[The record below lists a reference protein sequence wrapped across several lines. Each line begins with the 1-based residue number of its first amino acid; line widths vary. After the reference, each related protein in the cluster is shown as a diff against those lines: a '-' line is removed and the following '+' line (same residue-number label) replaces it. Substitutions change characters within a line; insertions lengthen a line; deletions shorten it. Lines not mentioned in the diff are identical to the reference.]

1 MLLKGRMTATV
12 RLYAACTPGGKGWC
26 SALGTFAMTATPP
39 AADALALQR
48 LYHWE
53 RTSSAKRVFVQPYG
67 PGDVRHWTWGE
78 AMAETRRMAAHL
90 AARGLPPG
98 SRIALISKNC
108 AHWLMADWAIWMA
121 GHVSVPL
128 YPTLTGTTVRE
139 LLAHSGAALLFVG
152 KLDDWASIEPGIPDG
167 LPCIAFPLAP
177 DGAKARFTGWD
188 AACAAQDPLA
198 GTPTRGA
205 DELATIIYTSGTTG
219 MAKGVMHSF
228 GNFAAATAAALQRIQ
243 LGPED
248 RLLSYLPLSHI
259 VERTYLEHTLLARGF
274 DVFFAESL
282 DTFIADLQRA
292 RPTLFASVPRLYL
305 KFQQG
310 VFAKVPEAKLERLI
324 KLPLVGWL
332 VKRKVLKGLG
342 LDACRHAGGG
352 AAPMPPAMLEWYK
365 RLGLE
370 ILEAYG
376 MTENCGVSHT
386 NLKGRQRIGTVGPP
400 YPGAEVRLDPDT
412 QEVQVR
418 CAWNMQGYYR
428 DAEATAAAFT
438 ADGFLKTGDK
448 GAIDAEGN
456 LKITGRVKDNFKTSK
471 GKYVAPAPIEERLSA
486 LPLLEACCVAGAD
499 RAQPVGLVMLGAPAL
514 AKAATAAGRAEI
526 EAALAAHLDRVN
538 ATLDSYLHLDALV
551 VVGEEWTVDNGL
563 ITPTL
568 KVKRARIDEVYGP
581 HFERWLEAGKKVVW
595 AERVVGVQP
604 LPG

>member
-1 MLLKGRMTATV
+1 MTPT
-12 RLYAACTPGGKGWC
+12 AAPH
-26 SALGTFAMTATPP
+26 
-39 AADALALQR
+39 ADTLALQR

-53 RTSSAKRVFVQPYG
+53 RHSPGKRVFVQPYG

-78 AMAETRRMAAHL
+78 ALIETRRMAAHL
-90 AARGLPPG
+90 QSLGLPPG

-139 LLAHSGAALLFVG
+139 LLAHSGASLLFVG
-152 KLDDWASIEPGIPDG
+152 KLDDWASIEPGIPDE

-177 DGAKARFTGWD
+177 SGAKRRFTGWD
-188 AACAAQDPLA
+188 AACAAQGPLA
-198 GTPTRGA
+198 GTPTRAA

-219 MAKGVMHSF
+219 MAKGVMHAF
-228 GNFAAATAAALQRIQ
+228 GNFAAATAAVLARVPFHP
-243 LGPED
+243 GD

-259 VERTYLEHTLLARGF
+259 VERTFLEHTLLATGYE
-274 DVFFAESL
+274 VYFAESL

-292 RPTLFASVPRLYL
+292 RPTRFASVPRLYL

-310 VFAKVPEAKLERLI
+310 VLAKVPAAKLDRLL
-324 KLPLVGWL
+324 KLPVIGWL

-342 LDACRHAGGG
+342 LDQCIYAGGG

-376 MTENCGVSHT
+376 MTENCGVTHT
-386 NLKGRQRIGTVGPP
+386 NVKGHQQIGTVGPP
-400 YPGAEVRLDPDT
+400 YPGAEVRLDPST

-428 DAEATAAAFT
+428 DEAATKAAFT
-438 ADGFLKTGDK
+438 DDGFLKTGDK
-448 GAIDAEGN
+448 GAIAADGA
-456 LKITGRVKDNFKTSK
+456 LKITGRVKDAFKTSK
-471 GKYVAPAPIEERLSA
+471 AKYVEPGPIEEKLSA
-486 LPLLEACCVAGAD
+486 LPLFEACCVAGASLP
-499 RAQPVGLVMLGAPAL
+499 QPVGLVMLGEAAR
-514 AKAATAAGRAEI
+514 AKAATAAGKAEI
-526 EAALAAHLDRVN
+526 EAMLAKHLDAVN
-538 ATLDSYLHLDALV
+538 ATLDSYLHLDALI

-563 ITPTL
+563 ITPTM
-568 KVKRARIDEVYGP
+568 KVKRAGIDAAYGP
-581 HFERWLEAGKKVVW
+581 HFERWLASGATVVW
-595 AERVVGVQP
+595 AERVVAEAPKAAQAA
-604 LPG
+604 

>member
-1 MLLKGRMTATV
+1 MTAI
-12 RLYAACTPGGKGWC
+12 AAPN
-26 SALGTFAMTATPP
+26 
-39 AADALALQR
+39 ADALALQR

-53 RTSSAKRVFVQPYG
+53 RTTPSKRVFVQPLG
-67 PGDVRHWTWGE
+67 GGRLREWTWAE
-78 AMAETRRMAAHL
+78 ALIETRRMAAHL
-90 AARGLPPG
+90 RGLDLPPG

-128 YPTLTGTTVRE
+128 YPTLTGTSVRE

-152 KLDDWASIEPGIPDG
+152 KLDDWGSIEPGIPVE

-177 DGAKARFTGWD
+177 EGAKARFRDWD
-188 AACAAQDPLA
+188 DVIGKSAPLQ
-198 GTPTRGA
+198 GMPTRAA

-228 GNFAAATAAALQRIQ
+228 GNFAAATAAVLARV
-243 LGPED
+243 PFNPDD

-259 VERTYLEHTLLARGF
+259 VERTFLEHTLLARGF
-274 DVFFAESL
+274 ETYFAESL
-282 DTFIADLQRA
+282 DTFVADLQRA
-292 RPTLFASVPRLYL
+292 RPTRFASVPRLYL

-310 VFAKVPEAKLERLI
+310 VFAKVPEAKLERLL
-324 KLPLVGWL
+324 KLPLIGWL

-342 LDACRHAGGG
+342 LDQCVYAGGG
-352 AAPMPPAMLEWYK
+352 AAAMPPTMLEWYK

-386 NLKGRQRIGTVGPP
+386 NVQGAQQIGTVGPA
-400 YPGAEVRLDPDT
+400 YPGAEVRLDPET

-428 DAEATAAAFT
+428 NESATKAAFT
-438 ADGFLKTGDK
+438 GDGFLKTGDK
-448 GAIDAEGN
+448 GAIAADGT
-456 LKITGRVKDNFKTSK
+456 LKIIGRVKDAFKTSK
-471 GKYVAPAPIEERLSA
+471 AKYVEPGPIEEKLSA
-486 LPLLEACCVAGAD
+486 LPLFEACCVAGVD

-514 AKAATAAGRAEI
+514 AKAVTAAGKAEI
-526 EAALAAHLDRVN
+526 EAALAKHLAAVN
-538 ATLDSYLHLDALV
+538 ATLDSYLHLDALI

-563 ITPTL
+563 ITPTM

-581 HFERWLEAGKKVVW
+581 HFERWLAGGAKVVW
-595 AERVVGVQP
+595 AERVVTEHP
-604 LPG
+604 KSAAAA

>member
-1 MLLKGRMTATV
+1 MTA
-12 RLYAACTPGGKGWC
+12 AA
-26 SALGTFAMTATPP
+26 P
-39 AADALALQR
+39 APRREAIDDHALALPR

-53 RTSSAKRVFVQPYG
+53 RTSPTKRVFVQPLG
-67 PGDVRHWTWGE
+67 GGAVREWTWGE
-78 AMAETRRMAAHL
+78 ALIDTRRMAAHL
-90 AARGLPPG
+90 RSLDLPPG

-108 AHWLMADWAIWMA
+108 AHWLMCDWAIWMA

-128 YPTLTGTTVRE
+128 YPTLTGTSVRE

-152 KLDDWASIEPGIPDG
+152 KLDDWASIEPGIPDT

-177 DGAKARFTGWD
+177 DGAKARFRGWD
-188 AACAAQDPLA
+188 DVIAKSAPLQ
-198 GTPTRGA
+198 GMPTRDA

-228 GNFAAATAAALQRIQ
+228 GNFAAATAAVLARV
-243 LGPED
+243 PFSAND

-259 VERTYLEHTLLARGF
+259 VERTFLEHTLLARGF
-274 DVFFAESL
+274 EAFFAESL
-282 DTFIADLQRA
+282 ETFVADLQRA
-292 RPTLFASVPRLYL
+292 RPTRFASVPRLYL

-310 VFAKVPEAKLERLI
+310 VFAKVPEAKLERLL
-324 KLPLVGWL
+324 KVPVVGWL

-342 LDACRHAGGG
+342 LDQCVYAGGG

-386 NLKGRQRIGTVGPP
+386 NVQGRQQIGTVGPA
-400 YPGAEVRLDPDT
+400 YPGAEVRLDPAT

-428 DAEATAAAFT
+428 DEAATKATFT
-438 ADGFLKTGDK
+438 DDGFLKTGDK
-448 GAIDAEGN
+448 GAMAADGT
-456 LKITGRVKDNFKTSK
+456 LKITGRVKDAFKTSK
-471 GKYVAPAPIEERLSA
+471 AKYVEPGPIEEKLSA
-486 LPLLEACCVAGAD
+486 LPLFEACCVAGVNLP
-499 RAQPVGLVMLGAPAL
+499 QPVGLGMLGAPAL
-514 AKAATAAGRAEI
+514 AKAASAAGKAEI
-526 EAALAAHLDRVN
+526 EAALAKHLAAVN
-538 ATLDSYLHLDALV
+538 ATLDSYLHLDALI

-581 HFERWLEAGKKVVW
+581 HFERWLAGGAKVVW
-595 AERVVGVQP
+595 AERVVAEMPKAAQAA
-604 LPG
+604 

>member
-1 MLLKGRMTATV
+1 M
-12 RLYAACTPGGKGWC
+12 
-26 SALGTFAMTATPP
+26 
-39 AADALALQR
+39 
-48 LYHWE
+48 
-53 RTSSAKRVFVQPYG
+53 
-67 PGDVRHWTWGE
+67 DVARS
-78 AMAETRRMAAHL
+78 RRRNAAHGGHL
-90 AARGLPPG
+90 RAFDMPPG

-152 KLDDWASIEPGIPDG
+152 KLDDWASIEPGIPDD
-167 LPCIAFPLAP
+167 LPYIAFPLAP
-177 DGAKARFTGWD
+177 EGARRRFPGWND
-188 AACAAQDPLA
+188 AVQAQGPLS

-219 MAKGVMHSF
+219 MAKDVMHSF
-228 GNFAAATAAALQRIQ
+228 GNFAAATAAALQRID
-243 LGPED
+243 LGSDD
-248 RLLSYLPLSHI
+248 RLLSFLPLSHI
-259 VERTYLEHTLLARGF
+259 IERTYLEHTLLARGYE
-274 DVFFAESL
+274 VFFAESL
-282 DTFIADLQRA
+282 DTFIADQQRA
-292 RPTLFASVPRLYL
+292 RPTLLASVPQLYL
-305 KFQQG
+305 KFQQV
-310 VFAKVPEAKLERLI
+310 VFAKMPEAKLARLI
-324 KLPLVGWL
+324 RLPLIGRL

-352 AAPMPPAMLEWYK
+352 AAPMPTAMHEWYK

-386 NLKGRQRIGTVGPP
+386 NLKGRQRFVTLGPP
-400 YPGAEVRLDPDT
+400 YPRAEVRLDPDT
-412 QEVQVR
+412 QEVQEC
-418 CAWNMQGYYR
+418 CARNMQCYYR
-428 DAEATAAAFT
+428 DAETTAAAFT
-438 ADGFLKTGDK
+438 ADGFMKTGEK
-448 GAIDAEGN
+448 GVIDAEGN
-456 LKITGRVKDNFKTSK
+456 LKITGRFKDNFKTSK
-471 GKYVAPAPIEERLSA
+471 GKYVAPAPIVERLSA

-499 RAQPVGLVMLGAPAL
+499 RAQPLALVMLGAPAL
-514 AKAATAAGRAEI
+514 VKAATAAGRAEF

-551 VVGEEWTVDNGL
+551 VVGEEWAVDNGL

-595 AERVVGVQP
+595 AERVVGA
-604 LPG
+604 

>member
-1 MLLKGRMTATV
+1 MSES
-12 RLYAACTPGGKGWC
+12 AASQRGPE
-26 SALGTFAMTATPP
+26 
-39 AADALALQR
+39 AAIPSDALALQR

-53 RTSSAKRVFVQPYG
+53 RATPDKRVFVQPIG
-67 PGDVRHWTWGE
+67 GGQLKTWTWGE
-78 AMAETRRMAAHL
+78 ALMETRRMAAHL
-90 AARGLPPG
+90 RSLDLPPG

-128 YPTLTGTTVRE
+128 YPTLTGTTVRD
-139 LLAHSGAALLFVG
+139 LLEHSGSKLLFVG
-152 KLDDWASIEPGIPDG
+152 KLDDWPSIATGIPED

-177 DGAKARFTGWD
+177 EDAKRRFAGWD
-188 AACAAQDPLA
+188 AACAAQGPLA
-198 GTPTRGA
+198 GTPTREA

-228 GNFAAATAAALQRIQ
+228 GNFAHATASALQRID
-243 LGPED
+243 LGPSD

-259 VERTYLEHTLLARGF
+259 VERTYLEHTLLARGYE
-274 DVFFAESL
+274 VFFAESL

-342 LDACRHAGGG
+342 LDACKHAGGG

-400 YPGAEVRLDPDT
+400 YPGAEVRLDPQT

-448 GAIDAEGN
+448 GVVDAEGN

-471 GKYVAPAPIEERLSA
+471 GKYVAPAPIEEKLSA
-486 LPLLEACCVAGAD
+486 LPLMEACCVAGANL
-499 RAQPVGLVMLGAPAL
+499 AQPVGLVMLGAPAL
-514 AKAATAAGRAEI
+514 AKAATAAGKAEV
-526 EAALAAHLDRVN
+526 EAALAAHRERIN
-538 ATLDSYLHLDALV
+538 ATLDSYLHLDAIV

-568 KVKRARIDEVYGP
+568 KVKRNRIDEVYGP
-581 HFERWLEAGKKVVW
+581 HLERWLATGATVVW
-595 AERVVGVQP
+595 AERVVAEP
-604 LPG
+604 PKAAAAA

>member
-1 MLLKGRMTATV
+1 MT
-12 RLYAACTPGGKGWC
+12 
-26 SALGTFAMTATPP
+26 TAPSP
-39 AADALALQR
+39 APDTLALQR

-53 RTSSAKRVFVQPYG
+53 RATPDKRVFVQPVG
-67 PGDVRHWTWGE
+67 GGRLKTWTWAE
-78 AMAETRRMAAHL
+78 ALMETRRMAAHL
-90 AARGLPPG
+90 RSLDLPPG

-128 YPTLTGTTVRE
+128 YPTLTGTSVRE
-139 LLAHSGAALLFVG
+139 LLAHSGSSLLFVG
-152 KLDDWASIEPGIPDG
+152 KLDDWPSIARGIPDE
-167 LPCIAFPLAP
+167 LPTIAFPLAP
-177 DGAKARFTGWD
+177 DEAQRRFRGWD
-188 AACAAQDPLA
+188 DVVEKAAPLQGMPA
-198 GTPTRGA
+198 REA
-205 DELATIIYTSGTTG
+205 DDLATIIYTSGTTG

-228 GNFAAATAAALQRIQ
+228 GNFAHATASALQRID
-243 LGPED
+243 LGPGD

-259 VERTYLEHTLLARGF
+259 VERTYLEHTLLARGYE
-274 DVFFAESL
+274 VYFAESL
-282 DTFIADLQRA
+282 DTFINDLQRA

-310 VFAKVPEAKLERLI
+310 VFAKLPEAKLERLL
-324 KLPLVGWL
+324 KLPVIGWL
-332 VKRKVLKGLG
+332 VRRKVLKGLG
-342 LDACRHAGGG
+342 LDACKHAGGG

-386 NLKGRQRIGTVGPP
+386 NLKGRQRIGTVGPA
-400 YPGAEVRLDPDT
+400 YPGAEVRLDAQT

-456 LKITGRVKDNFKTSK
+456 LKITGRVKDSFKTSK
-471 GKYVAPAPIEERLSA
+471 GKYVAPAPIEEKLSA
-486 LPLLEACCVAGAD
+486 LPLMEACCVAGANL
-499 RAQPVGLVMLGAPAL
+499 AQPVGLVMLGAPAL
-514 AKAATAAGRAEI
+514 AKAATAEGKAEI
-526 EAALAAHLDRVN
+526 EAALAKHLEAVN
-538 ATLDSYLHLDALV
+538 AGLDSYLHLDALV
-551 VVGEEWTVDNGL
+551 VVGEEWTVDNGV

-568 KVKRARIDEVYGP
+568 KVKRNRIDEVYGP
-581 HFERWLEAGKKVVW
+581 HLERWLGGGKKVIW
-595 AERVVGVQP
+595 AERLLAEPKKEAQAA
-604 LPG
+604 

>member
-1 MLLKGRMTATV
+1 MTAAP
-12 RLYAACTPGGKGWC
+12 RPAA
-26 SALGTFAMTATPP
+26 LD
-39 AADALALQR
+39 ADALALQR

-53 RTSSAKRVFVQPYG
+53 RSAPAKRLFVQPLG
-67 PGDVRHWTWGE
+67 GGAVREWTWGE
-78 AMAETRRMAAHL
+78 AMLETRRMAAHL
-90 AARGLPPG
+90 AGLGLPPG

-139 LLAHSGAALLFVG
+139 LLDHSGAALLFVG

-177 DGAKARFTGWD
+177 EGAKAKFTGWD
-188 AACAAQDPLA
+188 AAYAAQGPMA
-198 GTPTRGA
+198 GTPTRAA

-228 GNFAAATAAALQRIQ
+228 GNFAAATAAVLARV
-243 LGPED
+243 PFHAND

-259 VERTYLEHTLLARGF
+259 VERTFLEHTLMARGYE
-274 DVFFAESL
+274 VFFAESL
-282 DTFIADLQRA
+282 DTFVADLQRA
-292 RPTLFASVPRLYL
+292 RPTRFASVPRLYL

-310 VFAKVPEAKLERLI
+310 VFAKLPEAKLERLLKI
-324 KLPLVGWL
+324 PIIGGL
-332 VKRKVLKGLG
+332 VKRKVLQGLG
-342 LDACRHAGGG
+342 LDQCVYAGGG

-365 RLGLE
+365 RIGLE

-386 NLKGRQRIGTVGPP
+386 NVQGDQRIGTVGPA
-400 YPGAEVRLDPDT
+400 YPGAEVRLDPQT

-428 DAEATAAAFT
+428 DEAATAAAFT

-448 GAIDAEGN
+448 GAIDASGA
-456 LKITGRVKDNFKTSK
+456 LKITGRVKDSFKTSK
-471 GKYVAPAPIEERLSA
+471 GKYVAPAPIEEALSA
-486 LPLLEACCVAGAD
+486 LPLLEACCVAGAG
-499 RAQPVGLVMLGAPAL
+499 RPQPVGLVMLGAPAL
-514 AKAATAAGRAEI
+514 AKAASAIGRAEI
-526 EAALAAHLDRVN
+526 EAALTAHLAKVN
-538 ATLDSYLHLDALV
+538 AGLDSYLHLDALI

-563 ITPTL
+563 ITPTM

-581 HFERWLEAGKKVVW
+581 HLERWLASGAKVVW
-595 AERVVGVQP
+595 AERVTAEAPKAAQAA
-604 LPG
+604 